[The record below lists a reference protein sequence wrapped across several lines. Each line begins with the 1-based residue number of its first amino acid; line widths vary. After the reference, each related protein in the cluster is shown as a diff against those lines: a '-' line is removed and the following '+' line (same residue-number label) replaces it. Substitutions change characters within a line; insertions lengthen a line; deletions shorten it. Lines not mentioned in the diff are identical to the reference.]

1 MDWTWACIST
11 SLNNVFKNCPAFHTN
26 DLICAQYMFVL
37 VYLRSN
43 GKRTN
48 SKLQKTWREIAYYT
62 LEMLFCIQVIECF
75 STIKEACKIVVKIR
89 YSPYMYNNIPLGCD
103 WNGLVVRILEL
114 I

>member
-1 MDWTWACIST
+1 MENEPIP
-11 SLNNVFKNCPAFHTN
+11 NYKNLTRDC
-26 DLICAQYMFVL
+26 L
-37 VYLRSN
+37 
-43 GKRTN
+43 
-48 SKLQKTWREIAYYT
+48 YT